1 MAEERYCI
9 YCGKKLE
16 TDTGKCPHCG
26 RSTDLKD
33 HLLRE
38 YLIRNTKEELQ
49 GSAEDKLYTV
59 IKNWLLTHLFGM
71 VVAVSLITV
80 LVLRTVSAGSA
91 QPSYI
96 ETVHHDTRP
105 DRSTVPVTEP
115 EETAEEENREENNTP
130 QTQTLS
136 DDEIE
141 AAEMAIET
149 YTERYTEATSG
160 VIIEEDDISG
170 YLDPRPLEELVLPAS
185 YGYAGPMEYFH
196 VQGTAADHYIR
207 INNDFTDSLY
217 MDAVSDLGK
226 QLIADGFEVYET
238 VFLQTYYYDM
248 EATDLY
254 ADTSFRVV
262 NVRIDGTWYIA
273 GIYRLK

>member
-49 GSAEDKLYTV
+49 GSADEKLYTV

-80 LVLRTVSAGSA
+80 LVMRTVSAGSA

-96 ETVHHDTRP
+96 ETVHNNTRP
-105 DRSTVPVTEP
+105 DRSTAPVTEP

-149 YTERYTEATSG
+149 YAERYDIATSNA
-160 VIIEEDDISG
+160 VIEDEDLW
-170 YLDPRPLEELVLPAS
+170 LDPRSLEELVLPAS
-185 YGYAGPMEYFH
+185 YGYNGPMEYEYI
-196 VQGTAADHYIR
+196 QGTPADHYVR
-207 INNDFTDSLY
+207 VNQDFSDSLY
-217 MDAVSDLGK
+217 MEAVSDLGK

-248 EATDLY
+248 EATNLY

-262 NVRIDGTWYIA
+262 NVRIDGAWYIA